1 MGSIL
6 NEPSVKSIQS
16 VSKDQF
22 KPCDSGNK
30 GFILQNAVSHLRV
43 TVISLVHITVK
54 SVVYVRECTVLCLEL
69 STGSLILMLH
79 ASLMQCNFQLVWH
92 ANIQQSILLLLYDV
106 PG

>member
-1 MGSIL
+1 MYLYLKLLYHYVITEGLQYVGSIL

-54 SVVYVRECTVLCLEL
+54 SVVYVRQCTMFRIEFLNL
-69 STGSLILMLH
+69 
-79 ASLMQCNFQLVWH
+79 
-92 ANIQQSILLLLYDV
+92 
-106 PG
+106 